1 MARNRRKI
9 ISGID
14 LGSNYIRIA
23 VGQVRPEGVLDI
35 IGVAETHSEGISKG
49 EITDIEDAVS
59 SISACLE
66 QIEKVIGLPIQDIFA
81 GVSGTHIIS
90 QESRGVVS
98 IARADGAVKDD
109 DVSRVLEAAQTVAT
123 PANYEILHIL
133 PRSFSIDNQP
143 GIIDPVGMTGTRL
156 EVDAQVILGLTNQI
170 KNLTKCFART
180 GIKVNELVVN
190 PLATAEAVL
199 DKRQKELGVLLVN
212 IGNTTTNIAV
222 FEEGNILSVK
232 IIPLGSRYITTDVAI
247 GLRVPIDL
255 AEMIK
260 VNYGTALPLSMVK
273 SEKIDFADLDQRERG
288 STSKKEVSK
297 IIRGRCEKIFKL
309 IDEELA
315 LIGRKGKLP
324 AGIVLTGAGSKLE
337 GLTDVAKSVFKVPA
351 SLGSSRGFVSGNN
364 KALDISFATA
374 VGLVIWGMKRPN
386 QKEARGQRGFSYKGK
401 GLKSLFKNLFSY

>member
-1 MARNRRKI
+1 MIRGRQKI

-23 VGQVRPEGVLDI
+23 VGQVRSEGILDI

-49 EITDIEDAVS
+49 EITNIEDAVS

-66 QIEKVIGLPIQDIFA
+66 QIEKIIGLPIQDIFV
-81 GVSGTHIIS
+81 GVSGTHIVS
-90 QESRGVVS
+90 QESRGVISV
-98 IARADGAVKDD
+98 ARADGAVKDD
-109 DVSRVLEAAQTVAT
+109 DVGRVLEAAQTVAT
-123 PANYEILHIL
+123 PANYEILHTL

-180 GIKVNELVVN
+180 GVKINELVVN

-222 FEEGNILSVK
+222 FEEGNILSIK

-260 VNYGTALPLSMVK
+260 VSYGTALPLSMIK

-288 STSKKEVSK
+288 SASKKEVSK
-297 IIRGRCEKIFKL
+297 IIRGRCEKMFKL
-309 IDEELA
+309 VDEELA
-315 LIGRKGKLP
+315 NVGRKGKLP

-364 KALDISFATA
+364 KALDIGFATA

-386 QKEARGQRGFSYKGK
+386 QKETRGRGPSSQGR